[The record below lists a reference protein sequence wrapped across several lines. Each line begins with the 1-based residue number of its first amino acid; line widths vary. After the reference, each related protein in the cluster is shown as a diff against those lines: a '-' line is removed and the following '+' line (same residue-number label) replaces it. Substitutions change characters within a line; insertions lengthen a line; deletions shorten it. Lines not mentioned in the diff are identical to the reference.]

1 VFTLC
6 SNQEIDMGRPGRKPS
21 VTAKRRQT
29 TRAAQGRAAADAGT
43 PELRAHKIRATRRDD
58 LPIEPLGVLYGHG
71 RIDEAH
77 YRAGLRLESARRA
90 CFGVDAAP
98 SRDAYGE
105 NLAQGSGGNWLARQA
120 AELRSGGSEADFRR
134 EARIEGEYDRLLKAL
149 RRCGPVVAAAT
160 LGIATRPYA
169 GAWLAACLVEK
180 DRPWTLRH
188 DTRLALIREGLDAI
202 DKLGSRP
209 L

>member
-1 VFTLC
+1 
-6 SNQEIDMGRPGRKPS
+6 MARPGRKPS
-21 VTAKRRQT
+21 PGAKRRQT
-29 TRAAQGRAAADAGT
+29 TRAGQGRVTADHGT
-43 PELRAHKIRATRRDD
+43 AELRARKLKATHRVD
-58 LPIEPLGVLYGHG
+58 LPMEPLGVLYGHG
-71 RIDEAH
+71 KIDEAL

-105 NLAQGSGGNWLARQA
+105 RLAQGGGGGQWAARQA
-120 AELRSGGSEADFRR
+120 ATLQAGGSEADCRR
-134 EARIEGEYDRLLKAL
+134 EARIEAEYDRLLAAL
-149 RRCGPVVAAAT
+149 HRCGPTVSAAT

-180 DRPWTLRH
+180 DRPWTPRH
-188 DTRLALIREGLDAI
+188 DTRLAIIREGLAAI
-202 DKLGSRP
+202 DRLGSRP